1 MAEFERF
8 EGMSRERLAGIIK
21 GIGEVRAALLGDVC
35 IDIYW
40 SADMTRSVLS
50 RETPHFPLPVTQER
64 MSPGAG
70 GNAAANMSALAPK
83 SVRVAGVV
91 GDDWRGD
98 CLRRE
103 FVRCGIDASGLVE
116 TKGRFTNAYC
126 KPMRRG
132 YTGVEVE
139 DPRLD
144 FESYLPLTHEDE
156 LKIAENLENI
166 ARDADVLCVSDQFE
180 YGCVTPFI
188 RERLAELSG
197 AGLRIVADS
206 RSRIAEF
213 SGAILKPN
221 EIECARAVGYPGAL
235 PTKTDEDIAKVAHAA
250 KTLAKRTAS
259 DVCVTVGARGCL
271 VCRGGVCTFVE
282 ASPVE
287 PPVDTVGAGDCF
299 LSAFS
304 LALAAGAS
312 FPEAGFFGNLAASV
326 SVKKLGTTG
335 TASVREILERYD
347 LLRAKG

>member
-1 MAEFERF
+1 MFRRKWRRVRRLRQSRRQTHSRSARRPDMRSAPAETV
-8 EGMSRERLAGIIK
+8 MSDGAGLNLAPPHADKPKPPTRLQTGR
-21 GIGEVRAALLGDVC
+21 GLMRLGRAAPTCPACGRAC
-35 IDIYW
+35 
-40 SADMTRSVLS
+40 R
-50 RETPHFPLPVTQER
+50 P
-64 MSPGAG
+64 AG
-70 GNAAANMSALAPK
+70 RAA
-83 SVRVAGVV
+83 R
-91 GDDWRGD
+91 
-98 CLRRE
+98 RRE
-103 FVRCGIDASGLVE
+103 FARCGIDAAGLVE

-180 YGCVTPFI
+180 FGCVTPFV
-188 RERLAELSG
+188 REKLAELSR

-235 PTKTDEDIAKVAHAA
+235 PTKTDEDIAKVARAA
-250 KTLAKRTAS
+250 KTLAERTGS

-271 VCRGGVCTFVE
+271 VCRGGECTFVE

-312 FPEAGFFGNLAASV
+312 FPEAGAFGNLAASV

-335 TASVREILERYD
+335 TASAREILERYD